1 MAVAGQILGDL
12 VVSGQLQA
20 ATILPGLV
28 RRTDL
33 QSDTGTFRISLLSWR
48 VWDALISSLPA
59 AAAND
64 DLGLIQGTFGT
75 NSPTIQAGDLKAAGA
90 TTRYARTVFSL
101 PAEYV
106 SGSAITIRTHAGMK
120 TTVSDGTATIDVEC
134 YKSDDEEGIGSD
146 LCATAAQS
154 INSLTDADKDFTI
167 TPTGLVA
174 GDTLDI
180 RIAVAVNDAATATA
194 VIAVVGSVDVLCGVK
209 G

>member
-1 MAVAGQILGDL
+1 MSAVGQIIGDWSI
-12 VVSGQLQA
+12 SGQLQA
-20 ATILPGLV
+20 GSILPGLV

-33 QSDTGTFRISLLSWR
+33 SQDIGTYRIPLISWR
-48 VWDALISSLPA
+48 VHDALITTLPN

-106 SGSAITIRTHAGMK
+106 NGASITIRAHAGMK
-120 TTVSDGTATIDVEC
+120 TTVSDGTATLDVEC

-180 RIAVAVNDAATATA
+180 RIAVAVNDAATVTA
-194 VIAVVGSVDVLCGVK
+194 VIAVVGAVDVVCGVK